1 MTTVFGPMLEQT
13 QLPGPYQKLWACP
26 EAVSRT
32 ESCDFQNQSL
42 GPAVPASNLAPSLS
56 HLLDLNP
63 CTEDGKIP
71 WALFFFLRLYS
82 LRSLYQTPSFNLS
95 FTLDHLGKLR
105 TISKKVLDGSVSGI
119 LLLIGTKCSLGFR

>member
-82 LRSLYQTPSFNLS
+82 LRSLCQTPSFN
-95 FTLDHLGKLR
+95 HLGKLR